1 MRFLSI
7 ALLVGVLAAL
17 LVPNVYAWWR
27 QERDLA
33 DITAR
38 VQAAEERNAQM
49 SEQLELWNDPDYIAS
64 QARERLG
71 YVKPGE
77 TQYTVVDPGEDY
89 QDDAQIAA
97 AAEEGP
103 ARPWVQVVAILLQ
116 EADST
121 EAGADTALSSP
132 AASDAES
139 GAQSAR

>member
-121 EAGADTALSSP
+121 EAGADTALSPP